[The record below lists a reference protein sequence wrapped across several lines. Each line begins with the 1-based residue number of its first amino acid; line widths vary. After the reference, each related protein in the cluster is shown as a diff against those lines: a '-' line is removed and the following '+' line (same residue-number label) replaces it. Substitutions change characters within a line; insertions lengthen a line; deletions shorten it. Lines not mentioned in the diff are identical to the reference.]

1 VQSENLKVRF
11 TYGDLSQEV
20 HAKYDAESDSIYC
33 KTPKFEEFDDAHP
46 SLQLPCKCFLS
57 VTLDGINYSE
67 CEQPFTIYSNEIQI
81 SSVNPKCGS
90 VTGGTEITLMINIDA
105 ETASSLC
112 DLKVGFQPK
121 KSAKKNEM
129 SRQSIE

>member
-1 VQSENLKVRF
+1 M
-11 TYGDLSQEV
+11 
-20 HAKYDAESDSIYC
+20 
-33 KTPKFEEFDDAHP
+33 
-46 SLQLPCKCFLS
+46 
-57 VTLDGINYSE
+57 TLDGINYSE

-129 SRQSIE
+129 SRQSIEQLGVMKEGSKMSAANSIRSSRRGSRDKQGIQNNQQFEEQTSQQR